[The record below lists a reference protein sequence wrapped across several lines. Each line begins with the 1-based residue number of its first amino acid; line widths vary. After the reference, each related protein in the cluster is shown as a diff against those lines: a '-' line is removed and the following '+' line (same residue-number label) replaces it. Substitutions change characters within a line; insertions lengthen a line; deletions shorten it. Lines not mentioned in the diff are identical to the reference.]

1 MTERE
6 EFENNKVLLWGEKK
20 AKSSLLKEFDKG
32 NKNPRSKK
40 KQVRE
45 EEEEDERP
53 QPKVKAVKRFTLGE
67 DYGVDDLPF
76 LNEEYERID
85 KEIAEGGDDELYD
98 LQDKLYELIEGLE
111 AMQKLQGRGIRYTEP
126 EKKKILKEYAL
137 NEDIIGDDFVGTSIK
152 RIGKGFKKGSPEAL
166 AHAEKMR
173 LARLKNKN
181 PKAEE
186 AKKPK
191 GEVVKKATKA
201 RVEKGSEE
209 AKALARRLVEARKAK
224 QEAKKKEEEEK
235 KKKEEI
241 LNPTKP
247 KGRPWYYIGD
257 IPKGYREATE
267 LEAIKNNKVSKYGK
281 YEVDETRLMLFRDY
295 DILLDE
301 SKSLQEVIWTMNSLK
316 KRIIESLQEI
326 EIFQNKL
333 ENPKYEKDKETY
345 KIKLSNEKMK
355 RKYLTAGY
363 NWYYKIYCEFKGIP
377 YERQSFEL
385 PKREIKTTKEKK
397 NKAINPVQERPIDP
411 RTGKPADYIIE
422 DEKPKEKE
430 EYKDA
435 DVDLHFENGDRKIT
449 LSTKYFTQDY
459 KLKKSKFAKE
469 LLDKGIVLSKKYY
482 TTDDYNKYFYRMKG
496 DGIRKFNLIYK

>member
-40 KQVRE
+40 REPREIEVE
-45 EEEEDERP
+45 EER
-53 QPKVKAVKRFTLGE
+53 PKVKAKVVRRFNLNE

-76 LNEEYERID
+76 LNEEYERIE
-85 KEIAEGGDDELYD
+85 KELDEGGDMELYD

-111 AMQKLQGRGIRYTEP
+111 AMQKIRGNGIHYTEP

-137 NEDIIGDDFVGTSIK
+137 NEDIIGDDFVGASIK
-152 RIGKGFKKGSPEAL
+152 KSGRGFKKGSPEAL

-173 LARLKNKN
+173 LAR
-181 PKAEE
+181 E

-191 GEVVKKATKA
+191 GEVVKKETKA

-281 YEVDETRLMLFRDY
+281 YEVDETRLMLYRDY

-301 SKSLQEVIWTMNSLK
+301 TKSLQEVIWTMNSLK
-316 KRIIESLQEI
+316 KRIMESLQEI
-326 EIFQNKL
+326 EIFENKL
-333 ENPKYEKDKETY
+333 ENPKYEKEHKTY
-345 KIKLSNEKMK
+345 KTKLTNEKIK

-363 NWYYKIYCEFKGIP
+363 NWYYKIYCDFKGIP

-385 PKREIKTTKEKK
+385 PKREIKITKAKV

-411 RTGKPADYIIE
+411 RTGKPAEIDIPE
-422 DEKPKEKE
+422 EKSKKE
-430 EYKDA
+430 EEYRDA
-435 DVDLHFENGDRKIT
+435 DVELYFENGDRIIK

-459 KLKKSKFAKE
+459 KLKKGYAKQ
-469 LLDKGIVLSKKYY
+469 LLDKNIVLSKKYY
-482 TTDDYNKYFYRMKG
+482 TTPDYEKYFFRMKG